1 MFRFGYYLRVTT
13 LLIYFNQ
20 KIYTKNINHPTNKQ
34 HMIRKNTNN
43 KSNRTNN
50 RNNSNKS
57 NNTTKSNKADNIS
70 AHDKAIIFFKII
82 LWPFKI
88 IFIILSWIVK
98 IIILGIEKLIGLFKR
113 QKKKSEEKLENST
126 KKDKYREFSTIKN
139 INGTFDDFEQILSTK
154 DSTIGIILGARGSG
168 KSAFGL
174 KLFENLHALN
184 DRKMFALGFKTTE
197 LPTWIK
203 TIDDIEKI
211 ENNSY
216 VLIDEGGILFNSR
229 QGFSNGNQLLSKLLL
244 IARHKDLSILFIS
257 QNSSNLEIN
266 AIRQTDYLILK
277 PSALLQLDFERK
289 KIKEIYEEVQTDFKK
304 YQDIKGITY
313 IYSDKFK
320 GFVTNPL
327 PTFWTNR
334 ISKNF
339 SGKDKEE

>member
-1 MFRFGYYLRVTT
+1 MNKKRDLKPKKSKDNSKT
-13 LLIYFNQ
+13 LNVI
-20 KIYTKNINHPTNKQ
+20 
-34 HMIRKNTNN
+34 
-43 KSNRTNN
+43 
-50 RNNSNKS
+50 
-57 NNTTKSNKADNIS
+57 
-70 AHDKAIIFFKII
+70 KII

-98 IIILGIEKLIGLFKR
+98 MIILGIEKLIGLFKKG
-113 QKKKSEEKLENST
+113 QKVSQEKIENT
-126 KKDKYREFSTIKN
+126 KKKDKYEEFKTIKN
-139 INGTFDDFEQILSTK
+139 INGTFKDFEKFLSEK
-154 DSTIGIILGARGSG
+154 DSTIGIILGARGTG

-174 KLFENLHALN
+174 KLLENLHALN
-184 DRKMFALGFKTTE
+184 NRKIFALGFKTSE

-203 TIDDIEKI
+203 TIDDINNI

-229 QGFSNGNQLLSKLLL
+229 QAFSDGNQLLSKLLL

-289 KIKEIYEEVQTDFKK
+289 KIKEVYLEASKDFLEYK
-304 YQDIKGITY
+304 DTIGLTY

-327 PTFWTNR
+327 PTFWSQK

-339 SGKDKEE
+339 SGKNKE